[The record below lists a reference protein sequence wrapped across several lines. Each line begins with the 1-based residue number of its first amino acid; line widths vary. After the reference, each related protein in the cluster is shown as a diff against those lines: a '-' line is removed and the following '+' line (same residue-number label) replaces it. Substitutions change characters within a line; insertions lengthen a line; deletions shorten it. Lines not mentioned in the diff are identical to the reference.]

1 MHIILGGGGS
11 DEQTIISNKLFESI
25 IDPNKPIL
33 YVPLAMEPHR
43 YDDCLA
49 WINGDE
55 FSNIK
60 HGEFVMVRDVTE
72 IQNHNLGDYAAIFIG
87 GGNTYHLLQR
97 LKDSSAFQQI
107 KEYLDNGGVVYGGSA
122 GAIIFGKDIDVC
134 LYMDTND
141 LNFGDTGGFDML
153 FGCSFTAHYTNQYAE
168 KHKVA
173 TEYLTQYSHKEPVVA
188 LPEEDALYTD
198 GNIIKVV
205 GTRPWYVFNN
215 GEKKQFEQN
224 NEYTKGEFISIIK
237 L

>member
-11 DEQTIISNKLFESI
+11 NEQTIISNKLFESI
-25 IDPNKPIL
+25 IDPHKPIL
-33 YVPLAMEPHR
+33 YIPLAMEPHR
-43 YDDCLA
+43 YDDCLE

-60 HGEFVMVRDVTE
+60 HGEFVMVHDADE
-72 IQNHNLGDYAAIFIG
+72 ICKRNLGDYAAIFIG

-122 GAIIFGKDIDVC
+122 GAIIFGKDIDAC

-153 FGCSFTAHYTNQYAE
+153 FGYSFTAHYTNQHAE

-205 GTRPWYVFNN
+205 GTRPWYVFN
-215 GEKKQFEQN
+215 GGTKKQFEPN
-224 NEYTKGEFISIIK
+224 TEYTKDEFISITQI
-237 L
+237 

>member
-11 DEQTIISNKLFESI
+11 NEQTIISNKLFESL
-25 IDPNKPIL
+25 IDPTKPIL
-33 YVPLAMEPHR
+33 YIPLAMEPHR
-43 YDDCLA
+43 YDGCLE

-122 GAIIFGKDIDVC
+122 GAIIFGKDIDAC

-173 TEYLTQYSHKEPVVA
+173 TEYLAQYSHREPIVA
-188 LPEEDALYTD
+188 LPEENSLYTD

-205 GTRPWYVFNN
+205 GSRPWYVFN
-215 GEKKQFEQN
+215 GGVMKQFKPN
-224 NEYTKGEFISIIK
+224 TEYTKDEFLAEIK
-237 L
+237 I